1 MHVGFTDRQKIDDSF
16 NYLGGYIQGGYFVT
30 PQTQVALR
38 YDLLDRNGTGKD
50 GMLNMPAVGL
60 NYFIKGTGLKVSA
73 MYQYTGRTGH
83 DTQLDRDNDDLGLST
98 HSATLMLQYTF

>member
-1 MHVGFTDRQKIDDSF
+1 MAQVFPTKS
-16 NYLGGYIQGGYFVT
+16 NLMSTKKSLELAKLG
-30 PQTQVALR
+30 

-50 GMLNMPAVGL
+50 GMLNMPAVGV
-60 NYFIKGTGLKVSA
+60 NYFIKGTGLKLSA

-83 DTQLDRDNDDLGLST
+83 ATQLDRDNDDLGLTT